1 MATLDRNPDTIRM
14 TQHADTVTNLRF
26 RQSRAKP
33 FNKPT
38 FETDVVFVVWHNS
51 HGDSDIFEID
61 TRSHH
66 LNLLHRVDPPQAL
79 SRARTGFHS
88 SSRTNATAS
97 SVGFEEEYVWCLIV
111 QPEAFNKD

>member
-1 MATLDRNPDTIRM
+1 MATFDRNPDTIRM

-26 RQSRAKP
+26 RHSRAKP

-66 LNLLHRVDPPQAL
+66 LNGRSWGRKYQRTLRVASL
-79 SRARTGFHS
+79 SLKAGSTF
-88 SSRTNATAS
+88 
-97 SVGFEEEYVWCLIV
+97 I
-111 QPEAFNKD
+111 

>member
-1 MATLDRNPDTIRM
+1 MATFDRNPDTIRM

-26 RQSRAKP
+26 RHSRAKP

-66 LNLLHRVDPPQAL
+66 LNGRSWGRASIQRTLRVASL
-79 SRARTGFHS
+79 SLKAGSTF
-88 SSRTNATAS
+88 
-97 SVGFEEEYVWCLIV
+97 I
-111 QPEAFNKD
+111 

>member
-1 MATLDRNPDTIRM
+1 MATFDRNPDTIRM

-26 RQSRAKP
+26 RHSRAKP

-66 LNLLHRVDPPQAL
+66 LNGRSWGRKYSAHIAGSVTFAKGGIYLHLA
-79 SRARTGFHS
+79 
-88 SSRTNATAS
+88 
-97 SVGFEEEYVWCLIV
+97 C
-111 QPEAFNKD
+111 